1 MVRQFDEFFSPSFW
15 RVFDAWPKCVP
26 DAYLLVVLHPNR
38 VRPHKEPLHQQR
50 RLEAAR
56 RLSFTK
62 GKNPS
67 FGPNTWIAG
76 KTAKQATIHTVI
88 LEYFNIKE

>member
-62 GKNPS
+62 GKKPVFWS
-67 FGPNTWIAG
+67 
-76 KTAKQATIHTVI
+76 
-88 LEYFNIKE
+88 EYMDSTQNCKAMVFCYQNCSDLL